1 MATDPRSSYAPRSAV
16 LIAPGDLQSR
26 SGGYEY
32 DRRIIAGLRNRG
44 WSIGIRRVDGA
55 FPLPSAAAR
64 EAASQVLASIP
75 DGSTVI
81 VDGLALGAM
90 PDEIGRASERLRIV
104 ALVHLPLA
112 EERGID
118 RDTATRLAESERRA
132 LSFAALVVVTGQSTA
147 DTVTAYGVTRDR
159 IALVEPGT
167 DLAPLA
173 RGSSGSPLQ
182 LLTAAAVIPRKGHD
196 ILFRALATVPHRD
209 WHLTCAG
216 SLERSRQTV
225 TDLRNQLRALNLDSH
240 VSFVGEL
247 DASAMEAAYSRADL
261 FVLATLHE
269 TYCMAVAEAIAHG
282 LPVVGTS
289 TGAIPSLLSP
299 GKDAESRAGL
309 VAPPG
314 DVEAFASALAEVLSD
329 SQLRARLAAGARGM
343 RERLPSWDDAAERMA
358 AALDRVSERHDG

>member
-1 MATDPRSSYAPRSAV
+1 
-16 LIAPGDLQSR
+16 
-26 SGGYEY
+26 
-32 DRRIIAGLRNRG
+32 
-44 WSIGIRRVDGA
+44 
-55 FPLPSAAAR
+55 
-64 EAASQVLASIP
+64 
-75 DGSTVI
+75 
-81 VDGLALGAM
+81 
-90 PDEIGRASERLRIV
+90 
-104 ALVHLPLA
+104 
-112 EERGID
+112 
-118 RDTATRLAESERRA
+118 
-132 LSFAALVVVTGQSTA
+132 LVVVTGQSTA
-147 DTVTAYGVTRDR
+147 DAMTAYGVTRDR

-182 LLTAAAVIPRKGHD
+182 LLTAAAVIPRKGHE
-196 ILFRALATVPHRD
+196 ILIRALAMVPDRD

-216 SLERSRQTV
+216 SLERSRPTV
-225 TDLRNQLRALNLDSH
+225 TRLRSQLRTLNLDSH

-282 LPVVGTS
+282 LPVVSTS

-299 GKDAESRAGL
+299 GDEASRAGL

-314 DVEAFASALAEVLSD
+314 NVEAFGSALAQVLND
-329 SQLRARLAAGARGM
+329 SQLRARLAAGARRM

-358 AALDRVSERHDG
+358 AALDRISERHGR